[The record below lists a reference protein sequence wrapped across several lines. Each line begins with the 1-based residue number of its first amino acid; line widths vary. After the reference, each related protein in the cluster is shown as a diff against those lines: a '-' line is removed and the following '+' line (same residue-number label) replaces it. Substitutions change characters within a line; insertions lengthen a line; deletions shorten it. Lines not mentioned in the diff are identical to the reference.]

1 MKAAGK
7 PEVYLAGALER
18 LLALPLDTPADLEKW
33 YPERFEVEEV
43 MRREFADFQIW
54 HEADHYF
61 DDADIRV
68 RDLGY
73 RERQHGL
80 MRDYVSRLRAAAA
93 GTATGERTF

>member
-1 MKAAGK
+1 MKAAGQ
-7 PEVYLAGALER
+7 PELYLAGALER
-18 LLALPLDTPADLEKW
+18 LMALPLDTPAHLVKW
-33 YPERFEVEEV
+33 DAECFEVEAT
-43 MRREFADFQIW
+43 MNQAFAGFPIW
-54 HEADHYF
+54 HEAEHYF